1 MHSKNQTLHFK
12 LNSAGIGSA
21 QTIFME
27 GSPHMINV
35 DAPPMIGG
43 KGEYP
48 CPICYLLSS
57 LISSTQLTA
66 QLVAKD
72 FGVQLNSFEFEINA
86 NLDTAILI
94 GGSEKGNPNMQNVIL
109 KATIEANISD
119 ELFEKIRIETERRC
133 PIFQLFSLSGRN
145 VNTSWIRQ
153 AS

>member
-1 MHSKNQTLHFK
+1 
-12 LNSAGIGSA
+12 
-21 QTIFME
+21 
-27 GSPHMINV
+27 MINV
-35 DAPPMIGG
+35 DAPLMIGG

-57 LISSTQLTA
+57 LISSSQVTA

-72 FGVQLNSFEFEINA
+72 FGVQLNGFEFEINA

-94 GGSEKGNPNMQNVIL
+94 GGAAKGNPNIHDIIL
-109 KATIEANISD
+109 IATIETNISD

-133 PIFQLFSLSGRN
+133 PIFQLFCQSGGN
-145 VNTSWIRQ
+145 VTTQWIRQ